1 MVTVSLQVLAAA
13 AVVVALVVYGSYRK
27 GKADGIQQTQR
38 AASHEAHEQATEREP
53 PVDIGDSVSLAVK
66 EFRAH
71 HSGERAAVCKK
82 EGFVIF
88 VDGVP
93 DGVDVGDV
101 IDAEIV
107 DFGRNRNSAEAQYVG

>member
-1 MVTVSLQVLAAA
+1 MVTVSLQLLAGAVVGVVLA
-13 AVVVALVVYGSYRK
+13 VYLSYRIGIAK
-27 GKADGIQQTQR
+27 GVKEGQR
-38 AASHEAHEQATEREP
+38 AESHEAHEQATEREP

-66 EFRAH
+66 EFREH
-71 HSGERAAVCKK
+71 HSGDRAAVCKK

-93 DGVDVGDV
+93 EGVDVGDV

-107 DFGRNRNSAEAQYVG
+107 DFGRDRNSAEAQYAG